1 MGLRVQSGDAG
12 AWLDHYFSEGGD
24 LPALLVCC
32 PNIHTGRAHSR
43 CSQLFANED
52 IFRLRLNETEE
63 VACGLLGL
71 GEGQGGCGQSPDS
84 PSSALPMSFQ
94 GWSSTLSTLPEA
106 LAETALVSHVMPI
119 FGHRRSPHT
128 ASHDETRLPEDP

>member
-1 MGLRVQSGDAG
+1 M
-12 AWLDHYFSEGGD
+12 
-24 LPALLVCC
+24 
-32 PNIHTGRAHSR
+32 
-43 CSQLFANED
+43 FANED
-52 IFRLRLNETEE
+52 IFLLQLNETEE

-71 GEGQGGCGQSPDS
+71 GEGQGGCRQSPDS

-106 LAETALVSHVMPI
+106 LAETALVSHVIPT